1 MSQIQKNMPVFI
13 MSGVLLIY
21 GLIANS
27 GALLPMMKYLHT
39 HKTMDMQV
47 VMCLVIAGIGIVGA
61 LINSFKK
68 PGTTLFDRFFLQPL
82 GGIILL
88 LLLAMFIRWYA
99 EPMVKIWSKALE
111 PSLGFG
117 IYKVLNLNY
126 VILGLLVGVIVT
138 NTFGIPKFAAPGVKC
153 ARFVLKMG
161 VIMLGARYSF
171 AELAKLGIYSVWLIG
186 IFVLGTVFLVLW
198 LGKIFK
204 QPKTMTGVL
213 SAGMGV
219 CGVSATVAV
228 APVVKAK
235 SEEMAYT
242 IGTILSFG
250 IICMFVFPTIGKMA
264 GMNPVQFG
272 AWAGTGILNSAQV
285 AAAAL
290 AFNAVDIKTL
300 KVAEIFNITRVLFLP
315 IIVLVLATWFGKE
328 SGQKL
333 TFKTVVIDKFP
344 IFILGFLLLFG
355 LSSAGL
361 FSPPQ
366 HYKGKFIDVSY
377 NDRTQITDEEWV
389 TLDHAL
395 KDGKITGLNEA
406 QMAAVEDLHRQ
417 RQIAGNFNERDDKKL
432 FDRVGR
438 DRMTELESI
447 LSAAKAKQIPLDADV
462 KAVIQHA
469 IKQVHKSSK
478 TVTVLTDCMI
488 WFFAFGLIGLGM
500 QITKKAIF
508 QAGGWPLIIGG
519 ISGIAKATLSFF
531 VVLWLVK
538 DVVLS

>member
-47 VMCLVIAGIGIVGA
+47 TMCLVIAGIGLAGA
-61 LINSFKK
+61 FINCFKE
-68 PGTTLFDRFFLQPL
+68 PGTGTFDRFFLQPL

-111 PSLGFG
+111 PAMGFG

-126 VILGLLVGVIVT
+126 VILGLLVGVVVT
-138 NTFGIPKFAAPGVKC
+138 NTVGIPKFAAPGVKC

-171 AELAKLGIYSVWLIG
+171 AELAKLGVYSVWLIG

-198 LGKIFK
+198 LGKVFK

-250 IICMFVFPTIGKMA
+250 IICMFIFPAVGKMA

-290 AFNAVDIKTL
+290 AFDAVDIKTL

-333 TFKTVVIDKFP
+333 SFKTVVIDKFP
-344 IFILGFLLLFG
+344 VFILGFLLLFG

-377 NDRTQITDEEWV
+377 NDRSQISDSEWV
-389 TLDHAL
+389 TLGQAL
-395 KDGKITGLNEA
+395 KEGKITGLNES
-406 QMAAVEDLHRQ
+406 QMAAVKDLYKQ
-417 RQIAGNFNERDDKKL
+417 RQIAGNFNERDNKTAFNK
-432 FDRVGR
+432 VGES
-438 DRMTELESI
+438 RMTELESI
-447 LSAAKAKQIPLDADV
+447 LAAAKAKQITIDPKV
-462 KAVIQHA
+462 KAVLTHA
-469 IKQVHKSSK
+469 IKQVHKTSK

-508 QAGGWPLIIGG
+508 QAGGWPLVIGG

-538 DVVLS
+538 DVVLN